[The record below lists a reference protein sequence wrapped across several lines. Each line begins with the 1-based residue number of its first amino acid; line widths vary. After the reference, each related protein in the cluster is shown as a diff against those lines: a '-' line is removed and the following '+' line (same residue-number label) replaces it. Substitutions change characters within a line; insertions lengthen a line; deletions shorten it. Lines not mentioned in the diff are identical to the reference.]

1 MREWCKRE
9 DFCAALPN
17 LLEGED
23 PDFSA
28 YIRALA
34 ARTRA

>member
-1 MREWCKRE
+1 MREWCKRK
-9 DFCAALPN
+9 DFHAALPV

-23 PDFSA
+23 PEFVD

-34 ARTRA
+34 ARTP